1 MSNKTVV
8 WDANRNTPLS
18 NSSGTFK
25 IGDHGNV
32 VVVDQVGNI
41 SWSSNETKAGQHVVQ
56 LLDSGNL
63 VVKEMNESDPGKYLW
78 QSFDYPTDTLLP
90 DMKLG
95 WELDTGFDRHLTSW
109 RSSADPSTG
118 DYSFKLDFREKFL
131 VEQTRSRISKQA
143 LERDKVQRGTRN
155 GAFKLSQL

>member
-1 MSNKTVV
+1 MSDKTVV
-8 WDANRNTPLS
+8 WVANRNTPLS

-90 DMKLG
+90 DMK
-95 WELDTGFDRHLTSW
+95 SW

-118 DYSFKLDFREKFL
+118 DYSFKLDFRGFPE
-131 VEQTRSRISKQA
+131 ISCVTNK
-143 LERDKVQRGTRN
+143 K
-155 GAFKLSQL
+155 